1 MSVKACDKAT
11 GKSQSIT
18 ITASSNLTEADIDA
32 AVKDAEKYAE
42 EDKKRRAV
50 VDAKNN
56 AEQLVFAVD
65 KFVSEN
71 GDKLEEADKNAV
83 SEASKAASE
92 ELAKAES
99 EEDVKA
105 VVDKLTKVT
114 DPIFTKFYQQ
124 NPEAAQEAAKA
135 AGINP
140 EDYQGGQNPDGGVDG
155 TVD

>member
-83 SEASKAASE
+83 SEASKTASE
-92 ELAKAES
+92 ELAKAET

-105 VVDKLTKVT
+105 VVEKLTKVT

-124 NPEAAQEAAKA
+124 NPEAAAEAAKA

-140 EDYQGGQNPDGGVDG
+140 DDYQGAGADGGVDG

>member
-1 MSVKACDKAT
+1 MDKGT
-11 GKSQSIT
+11 NKSQSIT
-18 ITASSNLTEADIDA
+18 ITASSNLTEEDIDK

-50 VDAKNN
+50 VDAKNG
-56 AEQLVFAVD
+56 AEQLIFAVD

-71 GDKLEEADKNAV
+71 GEKLEDADKA
-83 SEASKAASE
+83 SIAEATKTARE
-92 ELAKAES
+92 ELEKAET

-105 VVDKLTKVT
+105 LVEKLTKVT

-124 NPEAAQEAAKA
+124 NPEAAAEAAKA

-140 EDYQGGQNPDGGVDG
+140 DDYQNPNGDGANG